1 MSIYF
6 SWISMFIILHL
17 QQCQMAFAQLAPNGG
32 STSPARASAVEALS
46 KHEGQR
52 RAGEACRV
60 PGPGLCGLA
69 PKIIDVFWVKVG
81 QLEMMK

>member
-69 PKIIDVFWVKVG
+69 PKIIDVFLG
-81 QLEMMK
+81 

>member
-6 SWISMFIILHL
+6 SCISMFIILHL

-69 PKIIDVFWVKVG
+69 PKIIDVFLG
-81 QLEMMK
+81 